1 MHCFM
6 LSNKTVLPTITEC
19 PILCLC
25 SHKWPHCAPLGV
37 LECARWALSERA
49 RDGLCIVLLV
59 CYCVFALGACMRA
72 PRTVARRVA
81 VSPQHFWPEPANPHT
96 YYVKMGLCGRKTR

>member
-1 MHCFM
+1 MSDT
-6 LSNKTVLPTITEC
+6 LSVLAQVATFALRAVDP
-19 PILCLC
+19 
-25 SHKWPHCAPLGV
+25 CAPLGV

-59 CYCVFALGACMRA
+59 CYCVFALGACLRA